1 MKHITYVLILCVIL
15 LFLPGCSAD
24 PDIILKGSG
33 GSAPAEEKVSCSEEE
48 PVSPNQE
55 ESTIYVYICGAV
67 QNPGVYE
74 MAPESRIYQLVD
86 AAGGMSGD
94 ADEQSVNLAETVTD
108 GQMVRIPFRTEA
120 EGTPGD
126 TGGSAGISAD
136 GKVNINTASV
146 EQLMSLNGIGETK
159 AEQIITYRE
168 ENGAFPDTEAIM
180 QVSGIGE
187 GTYEKIKNSITV
199 Q

>member
-1 MKHITYVLILCVIL
+1 MKHITYVLVLCTIL
-15 LFLPGCSAD
+15 LFLSGCSTD
-24 PDIILKGSG
+24 PDVILKGTG
-33 GSAPAEEKVSCSEEE
+33 ISAQEEEKVSHPEEE
-48 PVSPNQE
+48 PLSSEPE
-55 ESTIYVYICGAV
+55 EASVYVYICGAV

-86 AAGGMSGD
+86 AAGGMVGD
-94 ADEQSVNLAETVTD
+94 ADEQGVNLAETVTD
-108 GQMVRIPFRTEA
+108 GQMVRIPFCTESEGMA
-120 EGTPGD
+120 ED
-126 TGGSAGISAD
+126 TGGSVGISAD

-146 EQLMSLNGIGETK
+146 EQLMSLNGIGEAK
-159 AEQIITYRE
+159 AEQIVTYRE

-187 GTYEKIKNSITV
+187 GTYEKIKDNITV